1 MAGKPSIFSPRPGT
15 KVKSYQCISLI
26 GVKKKKWF
34 IHARTYLKI
43 SNVYLGQ
50 KPMLTFLNSSL
61 KLWIILKVVELTTLS
76 MIKIEHL

>member
-1 MAGKPSIFSPRPGT
+1 MFVSIWIIPYLLGT
-15 KVKSYQCISLI
+15 RVKSYRYILLI

-43 SNVYLGQ
+43 SNVCLGQ
-50 KPMLTFLNSSL
+50 KPTLTFLDRSL
-61 KLWIILKVVELTTLS
+61 ELWIILKVVKVTTLN